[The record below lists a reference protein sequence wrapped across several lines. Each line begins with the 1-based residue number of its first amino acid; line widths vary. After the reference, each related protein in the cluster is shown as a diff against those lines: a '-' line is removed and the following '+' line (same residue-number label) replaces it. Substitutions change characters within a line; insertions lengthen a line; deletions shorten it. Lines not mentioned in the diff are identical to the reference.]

1 MKRRINS
8 TGRVKILRSSF
19 EISMLE
25 AEIGEPLK
33 AKASLELSEYEFPDT
48 ASVVIEAYHR
58 SSGQRF
64 DCGTVAKLSIPSVL
78 VLNQVDHSGSV
89 LFRIKVIDNDKMPG
103 MLLASAERISPK
115 SSDGD
120 AGRKSLFPVI
130 YRDLD
135 YEVWKVEIVPDNRPL
150 LILNNALPEIKYK
163 LKSNPLIQGFLL
175 PAALRVVLEEL
186 IRDSDGDGDESESW
200 REEWKDYC
208 KSELGIADNPPD
220 MGGSEDDKSD
230 WIDRVVRG
238 FCRKFKLVKNIK
250 NMQD

>member
-8 TGRVKILRSSF
+8 TGRVKILRGSF

-25 AEIGEPLK
+25 AEIGQPLK
-33 AKASLELSEYEFPDT
+33 AKASLELSEYNFPET

-64 DCGTVAKLSIPSVL
+64 DCGTVAEPVIPSEL
-78 VLNQVDHSGSV
+78 VLNEVDHSGSV
-89 LFRIKVIDNDKMPG
+89 LFRIKVIDNDETPG
-103 MLLASAERISPK
+103 MLLGSAERISPK

-130 YRDLD
+130 YRDLGH
-135 YEVWKVEIVPDNRPL
+135 EVWKVENLPMGPPEL
-150 LILNNALPEIKYK
+150 ALNKALPEIKHK

-186 IRDSDGDGDESESW
+186 IRDSDGDGDEGESW

-220 MGGSEDDKSD
+220 MGGSEEDKSD
-230 WIDRVVRG
+230 WIDRAVKG
-238 FCRKFKLVKNIK
+238 FCRKFNLVNNIK